1 VVFFIQ
7 VSRLLLFVVFRLRG
21 NLSVRR
27 NFMKMKIMCA
37 LAVLFGSLLSA
48 PVYAQTAAE
57 LETILGTTSVSCA
70 QAAKFVAA
78 SVGSE
83 ASTGAVMEKDAFD
96 SAMAKGWLPKKAA
109 AEKPITLAELSFLI
123 MKAFDMKGGMTY
135 AILPGPRY
143 AYRSMISRSFIQ
155 GASDPAMTV
164 SGERFLLILG
174 NVLNAAGG
182 EK

>member
-1 VVFFIQ
+1 
-7 VSRLLLFVVFRLRG
+7 
-21 NLSVRR
+21 
-27 NFMKMKIMCA
+27 MKMKTMCA
-37 LAVLFGSLLSA
+37 LAVLFGSMLSA

-57 LETILGTTSVSCA
+57 LETILRTTAVSCGQAARFTLAAAEITSPQDAA
-70 QAAKFVAA
+70 QAFAFAA
-78 SVGSE
+78 ERS
-83 ASTGAVMEKDAFD
+83 
-96 SAMAKGWLPKKAA
+96 WLPKKAA

-155 GASDPAMTV
+155 GNADPAMTV
-164 SGERFLLILG
+164 SGDRFLLILG

-182 EK
+182 GQ